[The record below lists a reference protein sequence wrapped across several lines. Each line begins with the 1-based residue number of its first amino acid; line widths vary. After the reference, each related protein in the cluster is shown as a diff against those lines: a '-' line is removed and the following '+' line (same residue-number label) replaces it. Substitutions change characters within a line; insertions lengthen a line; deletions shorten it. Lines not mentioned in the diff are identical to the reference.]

1 MLEIDNYADIDEN
14 KYPCLS
20 IDWITDFEKRFIQ
33 EKFSNY
39 NSSLDEISDLNNSTG
54 TLDELYMPGGE
65 FDNEADVEDTESI
78 EDLFGGIEAG
88 LYLQSEDG
96 FDDIFS
102 DGGEDGFGIFGS
114 ESLSSDADEVSL
126 DELMSIV
133 DEPLSNREPEKDV
146 KSREIF
152 GDRLPIYVDNEK
164 IAEAVLN
171 KESLSILNHFFKRKW
186 VLEISEI
193 QTEEL
198 NEEFIIK
205 NIFNLV

>member
-88 LYLQSEDG
+88 LDLQSEDG

-102 DGGEDGFGIFGS
+102 DDGFGIFGN
-114 ESLSSDADEVSL
+114 ESLSSDTDDVSL

-146 KSREIF
+146 KTREIF